1 MLSRRVFELAA
12 AGCPIIS
19 TPSIAMD
26 NIFGKSIVAVQDGAA
41 AREWCE
47 QLQNN
52 VRLRDELG
60 QNAMEI
66 VLAQHTWQ
74 HRLTQLNSELSLY

>member
-26 NIFGKSIVAVQDGAA
+26 NIFGESIVAVQDGTA
-41 AREWCE
+41 AREWCV
-47 QLQNN
+47 QLQKDIQHRN
-52 VRLRDELG
+52 ELG
-60 QNAMEI
+60 KQARDI

-74 HRLTQLNSELSLY
+74 HRLTQLNRELSLY